1 VTTVQRIVFAITLIV
16 TSGLLLGGLILFAT
30 SGVDD
35 LRGRG
40 LCVAATGI
48 GMTYV
53 IVRLVQRR
61 RTDR

>member
-1 VTTVQRIVFAITLIV
+1 MTTRHRILFTMTLMIT
-16 TSGLLLGGLILFAT
+16 TGLLVAGALLLAT
-30 SGVDD
+30 SDFED

-40 LCVAATGI
+40 LCFAATGI

-53 IVRLVQRR
+53 IVRLAQRR

>member
-1 VTTVQRIVFAITLIV
+1 MTTRHRILFTTTLVV
-16 TSGLLLGGLILFAT
+16 TSGLLVAGALLLAT
-30 SGVDD
+30 SDFEDV
-35 LRGRG
+35 RGRG
-40 LCVAATGI
+40 LCSAATGI

>member
-1 VTTVQRIVFAITLIV
+1 MTTRHRILFTTTLVIA
-16 TSGLLLGGLILFAT
+16 SGLEIAGVILLATSEFQDVRGGGLCFA
-30 SGVDD
+30 
-35 LRGRG
+35 
-40 LCVAATGI
+40 ANGI